1 MNQLSMLRSFLA
13 WVQATTIATTIGQST
28 LMTGFLSALHLLG
41 LTLLVGGALVSSL
54 KLLGVIFPDRP
65 AIDVTGGIHQG
76 MTLGLMLSVAT
87 GLLMFA
93 PKAPTAAE
101 NGFFQIKML
110 LLLIAALFHFTVHRR
125 VTRRADV
132 QPRLFRWTGAFGLAI
147 WFGVAAAG
155 CAFILL
161 E

>member
-1 MNQLSMLRSFLA
+1 MTQLSMLTSFLA

-54 KLLGVIFPDRP
+54 KLLGAIFPDRP
-65 AIDVTGGIHQG
+65 AIDVAAGIHQG

-87 GLLMFA
+87 GLLLFA